1 MSGPAFA
8 GRPRGRSRATL
19 VETEEPTGS
28 NLALKNKNRESRMTT
43 SPARRRPQ
51 PLQVQ
56 PSSAAL
62 DAVRMGINLPVLD
75 VGPYL
80 AGVPG
85 ALEQLGAD
93 VKMIQENLGFF
104 AIVNHGI
111 PQSLIDESFRQV
123 AQLFEIPAE
132 EKLKYRVG
140 YHHQGY
146 LPPKSSIL
154 QSRAIIDKIAVN
166 TKKDTNSAWLFMRNR
181 GPDDPKV
188 LANLRHRGLNQWP
201 ESLPDFKTALL
212 DYQLSMER
220 LALKLLPI
228 YARALEL
235 PADYFA
241 SMFKTP
247 EYYQRCAY
255 YHPEEDLEEG
265 QYALAPHS
273 DGSFLTLLPMTPVPG
288 LQFMTPSR
296 EWLDVRFIEGALI
309 VNTGQV
315 LNRLSNDHFIATP
328 HRVVNPPGKRYAL
341 VFFFYP
347 DDDANIGPIPACLG
361 PGEAPRYDERTLY
374 EFFVPYLDDLYHY
387 NDKKFMTES
396 Q

>member
-1 MSGPAFA
+1 MTMSRSHTSIEPLRVGPSA
-8 GRPRGRSRATL
+8 S
-19 VETEEPTGS
+19 
-28 NLALKNKNRESRMTT
+28 ALEAIRLGT
-43 SPARRRPQ
+43 
-51 PLQVQ
+51 
-56 PSSAAL
+56 
-62 DAVRMGINLPVLD
+62 NLPVLD

-111 PQSLIDESFRQV
+111 AQSLIDESFRQT
-123 AQLFEIPAE
+123 AQLFELPAE
-132 EKLKYRVG
+132 EKLKHRVG

-146 LPPKSSIL
+146 LPPKASIL

-166 TKKDTNSAWLFMRNR
+166 TKKDTNSAWLFMRDR
-181 GPDDPKV
+181 APDDPKV
-188 LANLRHRGLNQWP
+188 LANVRHRGLNRWP
-201 ESLPDFKTALL
+201 ESLPAFKTALL
-212 DYQLSMER
+212 DYQQSMER
-220 LALKLLPI
+220 LALRLLPI

-235 PADYFA
+235 PADYFD

-255 YHPEEDLEEG
+255 YHPEEHMEEG

-288 LQFMTPSR
+288 LQIMTPSR
-296 EWLDVRFIEGALI
+296 AWLDVGYIEGALI

-315 LNRLSNDHFIATP
+315 LNRLSNDRFIATP

-347 DDDANIGPIPACLG
+347 DDEASVAPIPACVG
-361 PGEAPRYDERTLY
+361 AGEQPKYDTRTLY

-387 NDKKFMTES
+387 NDKVFMKEVTAAE
-396 Q
+396 